1 MLGAY
6 TELVCECMQ
15 SLSHVWLFVTYELWP
30 TMLLCL
36 WNCPGKNTGVG
47 CHFLLQG
54 IFPTQGLNL
63 CLLHWQAD
71 SLPLNYVGS
80 PILSSRELK
89 WCIRSPNNHWRSPA
103 PRTMTFPF
111 CHMVVENLYL
121 ILSIFLWIRVISVQ
135 THGGFLSGCCYS
147 GVLLFGI
154 MNKKCNLQRNFI
166 LMFFERMKVLLWK
179 ELGWQK
185 SKIIRNLVTDSSLAR
200 LMWVITSKW

>member
-1 MLGAY
+1 
-6 TELVCECMQ
+6 
-15 SLSHVWLFVTYELWP
+15 
-30 TMLLCL
+30 MLLCL

-89 WCIRSPNNHWRSPA
+89 WCIKSPNNHWRSPA
-103 PRTMTFPF
+103 PRAMTFPF

-135 THGGFLSGCCYS
+135 IRGGFLSGCCYS
-147 GVLLFGI
+147 GVLFFGI

-185 SKIIRNLVTDSSLAR
+185 SKVIGNLVTDSSLAR